1 MKFMVETSAR
11 HIHLTQES
19 VEKLFGAGHQLQ
31 PRKNLSYPGI
41 YACHERLTVVGPK
54 RSIENISVLGPCRT
68 ADQLQLLVLHGAV
81 AVFAQRIALRGQSL
95 KIHRISPFPR
105 AAVSPASFV
114 VAPL

>member
-1 MKFMVETSAR
+1 MEVAV
-11 HIHLTQES
+11 H
-19 VEKLFGAGHQLQ
+19 AGIRLLQ
-31 PRKNLSYPGI
+31 
-41 YACHERLTVVGPK
+41 RLRAAQDENPLRLEVVRRRRG
-54 RSIENISVLGPCRT
+54 LCGLQ
-68 ADQLQLLVLHGAV
+68 DQLQLLVLHGAV

>member
-68 ADQLQLLVLHGAV
+68 ADQVELSGSDARARHRRAHPRERPSG
-81 AVFAQRIALRGQSL
+81 RLRRVQAD
-95 KIHRISPFPR
+95 R
-105 AAVSPASFV
+105 ARGRD
-114 VAPL
+114 